1 MLQGVFGVL
10 SIHAVAVSVV
20 NVIHLVIFTVF
31 ASNMLYTRVPEILK
45 TILSLLREIFLMQML
60 WFKHENWSRH
70 VVVHSRARL

>member
-1 MLQGVFGVL
+1 MTQIKCFKVYLPVL

-45 TILSLLREIFLMQML
+45 TILSLLREKKFFNANAL
-60 WFKHENWSRH
+60 
-70 VVVHSRARL
+70 V